1 MEKQLNSYLEQV
13 EKYLKPLPVSE
24 RVDIVQEIKSEMQE
38 LQAAGQ
44 TPEEILARLG
54 EPKELAR
61 AYLGDLI
68 AQSGG
73 LSASRVL
80 ALCAFYSVTGL
91 SGLFVIPVLGICAP
105 AFLLCGVVTPLL
117 GAVKAV
123 DVALGLHIPY
133 VQYIGIAGVQ
143 NPVLVFV
150 LCILAGIALFALGYG
165 CWKLLVG
172 YVKSVSRV
180 KRTLDA

>member
-24 RVDIVQEIKSEMQE
+24 RVDIVQEIKSDMQE
-38 LQAAGQ
+38 LQAAGH
-44 TPEEILARLG
+44 TPEQILARLG

-180 KRTLDA
+180 KRTLDT

>member
-1 MEKQLNSYLEQV
+1 MEKQLNGYLAQI

-44 TPEEILARLG
+44 TPEQILARLG
-54 EPKELAR
+54 NPRELAR

-68 AQSGG
+68 TRDGG
-73 LSASRVL
+73 FGWGRLA
-80 ALCAFYSVTGL
+80 ALCAFYSVTGF
-91 SGLFVIPVLGICAP
+91 SGLVVIPTLVICAP
-105 AFLLCGVVTPLL
+105 VFLLCGIVTPFL
-117 GAVKAV
+117 GALKAL

-133 VQYIGIAGVQ
+133 VQYIGIAGIQ
-143 NPVLVFV
+143 NPALVFV
-150 LCILAGIALFALGYG
+150 LCLAMGLALCALGYG

-172 YVKSVSRV
+172 YIQSVSRI
-180 KRTLDA
+180 KHILGA

>member
-44 TPEEILARLG
+44 TPEQILARLG